1 MEAQKVGMRE
11 FRAEFAEYV
20 ASATPVAITRHGETV
35 GYFIPTRRHTAG
47 EEEINALK
55 EAGELLDSLLAAKCV
70 TEDELVED
78 FREIRKRNSGKHHK

>member
-47 EEEINALK
+47 EEEITALK
-55 EAGELLDSLLAAKCV
+55 EAGALLDGLLAAKSV
-70 TEDELVED
+70 TENELVED
-78 FREIRKRNSGKHHK
+78 FKKVRKMGSAKHRK